1 MAELKQAPFKT
12 NMSAKLPN
20 SKTWAKDHKMS
31 DVDQAEHNRNVG
43 NPLTAYAREEAK
55 TDADLKEAAKEAGID
70 IAEPEKKK
78 KSITEWLAENEVK
91 GTPQTSGDL
100 PNPSDEQLIA
110 DKVDNAAPTNT
121 GANAASAP
129 TSTGSTTTA
138 APAPTNNANKE
149 PAAQAEAA
157 KYKVKSIM
165 DAYYD
170 RDFGDPD
177 SDEAKSTRNFMIADT
192 IAKFLRNTGKDIA
205 NIGAQYTG
213 GEIDN
218 SREESMWD
226 ARNKEMAKQ
235 GISAEAATVENSD
248 KNIERQLQ
256 QNVINSGKLSN
267 EQKNYIVSAA
277 RQINTMM
284 KNAKT
289 NTEKQALAQ
298 LQAALAT
305 GNVNAV
311 TAIGG
316 SVAGLLGGDGKSIIN
331 EMLETIRSW

>member
-20 SKTWAKDHKMS
+20 SKTWAKEHKMS
-31 DVDQAEHNRNVG
+31 DVDQAEHNRNVD

-55 TDADLKEAAKEAGID
+55 TDADLKEAAKAAGID
-70 IAEPEKKK
+70 IAEDPKEKKTF
-78 KSITEWLAENEVK
+78 TEWLAENEVK

-100 PNPSDEQLIA
+100 PNPSDEQLIT
-110 DKVDNAAPTNT
+110 DKVNTAPANTN
-121 GANAASAP
+121 ANAANT
-129 TSTGSTTTA
+129 TS
-138 APAPTNNANKE
+138 APTNNADKDPE
-149 PAAQAEAA
+149 KEAA

-170 RDFGDPD
+170 GDID
-177 SDEAKSTRNFMIADT
+177 KNTRNFMVADT

-213 GEIDN
+213 GAIDN

-226 ARNKEMAKQ
+226 ARNQEMAKQ

-248 KNIERQLQ
+248 KSIERQLQ
-256 QNVINSGKLSN
+256 QNVIKSGKLSN
-267 EQKNYIVSAA
+267 EQKDYIVSAA

-316 SVAGLLGGDGKSIIN
+316 SVAGLLSGDGKSIIR
-331 EMLETIRSW
+331 EMLETIKSW

>member
-20 SKTWAKDHKMS
+20 SKTWAKEHKMS

-55 TDADLKEAAKEAGID
+55 TDADLKEAAKAAGID
-70 IAEPEKKK
+70 IAEDPKEKK
-78 KSITEWLAENEVK
+78 SFTEWLAENEVK
-91 GTPQTSGDL
+91 GTPQTSGDI
-100 PNPSDEQLIA
+100 PNPSEEQLIA
-110 DKVDNAAPTNT
+110 DKVDNAT
-121 GANAASAP
+121 SAP
-129 TSTGSTTTA
+129 ANTDSTA
-138 APAPTNNANKE
+138 PAPAPAPTDNANADAKE
-149 PAAQAEAA
+149 QEAEAA

-170 RDFGDPD
+170 GDID
-177 SDEAKSTRNFMIADT
+177 KKTRNFMIADT

-213 GEIDN
+213 GAIDN
-218 SREESMWD
+218 SREDSMWD
-226 ARNKEMAKQ
+226 ARNQEMAKQ

-331 EMLETIRSW
+331 EMLETIKSW

>member
-20 SKTWAKDHKMS
+20 SKTWAKEHKMS
-31 DVDQAEHNRNVG
+31 DVDQAEHNRNVD

-55 TDADLKEAAKEAGID
+55 TDADLKEAAKAAGID
-70 IAEPEKKK
+70 IAEDPKEKK
-78 KSITEWLAENEVK
+78 SFTEWLAENEVK
-91 GTPQTSGDL
+91 GTPQTSGDDL
-100 PNPSDEQLIA
+100 PSPSEEQLIA
-110 DKVDNAAPTNT
+110 DKVDNATSAPTNPESTTPAPTNT
-121 GANAASAP
+121 EGT
-129 TSTGSTTTA
+129 TS
-138 APAPTNNANKE
+138 APAPTDNANTDAKE
-149 PAAQAEAA
+149 QEAEAT

-170 RDFGDPD
+170 GDID
-177 SDEAKSTRNFMIADT
+177 KNTRNFMIADS

-213 GEIDN
+213 GAIDN
-218 SREESMWD
+218 SREDSMWD
-226 ARNKEMAKQ
+226 ARNQEMAKQ

-267 EQKNYIVSAA
+267 EQKTYIVSAA

-316 SVAGLLGGDGKSIIN
+316 SVAGLLGGDGKAIIK
-331 EMLETIRSW
+331 EMLEVIKSW

>member
-20 SKTWAKDHKMS
+20 SKTWAKEHKMS
-31 DVDQAEHNRNVG
+31 EVDQAEHNRNVG

-55 TDADLKEAAKEAGID
+55 TDADLREAAKAAGID
-70 IAEPEKKK
+70 IAEDPKEKK
-78 KSITEWLAENEVK
+78 SFTEWLAENEVK
-91 GTPQTSGDL
+91 GNPQTSGDL
-100 PNPSDEQLIA
+100 PNPSEEQLISNNV
-110 DKVDNAAPTNT
+110 DK
-121 GANAASAP
+121 ANATTTPASTTTTASAP
-129 TSTGSTTTA
+129 AST
-138 APAPTNNANKE
+138 PTDNKDSE
-149 PAAQAEAA
+149 DEAA
-157 KYKVKSIM
+157 TKYKVKSIM

-170 RDFGDPD
+170 GDID
-177 SDEAKSTRNFMIADT
+177 KNTRNFMIADS

-213 GEIDN
+213 GAIDN

-226 ARNKEMAKQ
+226 ARNQEMAKQ
-235 GISAEAATVENSD
+235 GISAEAATIENSD
-248 KNIERQLQ
+248 KNIERKLQ

-267 EQKNYIVSAA
+267 EQKTYIVSAA

-284 KNAKT
+284 KKAKT

>member
-20 SKTWAKDHKMS
+20 SKTWAKEHKMS

-55 TDADLKEAAKEAGID
+55 TDADLKEAAKAAGID
-70 IAEPEKKK
+70 IAEDPKEKK
-78 KSITEWLAENEVK
+78 SFTEWLAENEVK
-91 GTPQTSGDL
+91 GTPQTSGDI

-110 DKVDNAAPTNT
+110 DKVDTAPTNT
-121 GANAASAP
+121 EGTAPNPAPASAP
-129 TSTGSTTTA
+129 TD
-138 APAPTNNANKE
+138 NANEK
-149 PAAQAEAA
+149 AAEAEA
-157 KYKVKSIM
+157 TKYKVKSIM

-170 RDFGDPD
+170 GDID
-177 SDEAKSTRNFMIADT
+177 KNTRNFMIADS

-213 GEIDN
+213 GAIDN
-218 SREESMWD
+218 SREDSMWD
-226 ARNKEMAKQ
+226 ARNQEMAKQ

>member
-12 NMSAKLPN
+12 NMSAKLPDP
-20 SKTWAKDHKMS
+20 KTWAKEHKMS
-31 DVDQAEHNRNVG
+31 ELEQQEHNRNVG

-55 TDADLKEAAKEAGID
+55 TDADLREAAKAAGID
-70 IAEPEKKK
+70 VAEPEKKK
-78 KSITEWLAENEVK
+78 SFIEWLAAHEVK
-91 GTPQTSGDL
+91 GEPQTSGDL
-100 PNPSDEQLIA
+100 PNPSSESL
-110 DKVDNAAPTNT
+110 VTSNANGSGST
-121 GANAASAP
+121 P
-129 TSTGSTTTA
+129 TS
-138 APAPTNNANKE
+138 NANGSGGNGNEESEKE
-149 PAAQAEAA
+149 VA

-170 RDFGDPD
+170 GDID
-177 SDEAKSTRNFMIADT
+177 KDTRNFMIADT

-213 GEIDN
+213 GAIDN
-218 SREESMWD
+218 LREESMWD
-226 ARNKEMAKQ
+226 ARNQEMAKQ

-305 GNVNAV
+305 GNINAV

-316 SVAGLLGGDGKSIIN
+316 SVAGLLSGDGKSIIN

>member
-20 SKTWAKDHKMS
+20 SKTWAKEHKMS

-55 TDADLKEAAKEAGID
+55 TDADLREAAKAAGID
-70 IAEPEKKK
+70 IAEDPKEKKTF
-78 KSITEWLAENEVK
+78 TEWLAENEVK

-100 PNPSDEQLIA
+100 PNPSDEQIIA
-110 DKVDNAAPTNT
+110 DKVDNAASTPANT
-121 GANAASAP
+121 KGKAPAS
-129 TSTGSTTTA
+129 TLT
-138 APAPTNNANKE
+138 APAPSSGNDGSNKDPE
-149 PAAQAEAA
+149 KEAA
-157 KYKVKSIM
+157 KYKIKSIM

-170 RDFGDPD
+170 GDID
-177 SDEAKSTRNFMIADT
+177 KNTRNFMIADT

-213 GEIDN
+213 GAIDN
-218 SREESMWD
+218 SREDSMWD
-226 ARNKEMAKQ
+226 ARNQEMAKQ

-267 EQKNYIVSAA
+267 EQKTYIVSAA

-316 SVAGLLGGDGKSIIN
+316 SVAGLLSGDGKSIIN
-331 EMLETIRSW
+331 EMLEVIRSW

>member
-20 SKTWAKDHKMS
+20 SKTWAKEHKMS

-55 TDADLKEAAKEAGID
+55 TDADLREAAKAAGID
-70 IAEPEKKK
+70 IAEEPKEKKTF
-78 KSITEWLAENEVK
+78 TEWLAENEVG

-100 PNPSDEQLIA
+100 PNPSDEQLIT
-110 DKVDNAAPTNT
+110 DKVDNVASVPANT
-121 GANAASAP
+121 EGTISVSTSPAND
-129 TSTGSTTTA
+129 
-138 APAPTNNANKE
+138 NNNEESEK
-149 PAAQAEAA
+149 EAA

-170 RDFGDPD
+170 GDID
-177 SDEAKSTRNFMIADT
+177 KNTRNFMIADS

-213 GEIDN
+213 GAIDN
-218 SREESMWD
+218 SREDSMWD
-226 ARNKEMAKQ
+226 ARNQEMAKQ
-235 GISAEAATVENSD
+235 GISAEAATIENSD

>member
-20 SKTWAKDHKMS
+20 SKTWAKEHKMS
-31 DVDQAEHNRNVG
+31 DVDQAEHNRNVD

-55 TDADLKEAAKEAGID
+55 TEADLKEAAKASGID
-70 IAEPEKKK
+70 IAEDPKEKKTF
-78 KSITEWLAENEVK
+78 TEWLAEHEVK
-91 GTPQTSGDL
+91 GAPQTSGDL
-100 PNPSDEQLIA
+100 PNPSEEQLIKG
-110 DKVDNAAPTNT
+110 KVDNAGAAPTKAGST
-121 GANAASAP
+121 ASAP
-129 TSTGSTTTA
+129 S
-138 APAPTNNANKE
+138 PTNNANADAKE
-149 PAAQAEAA
+149 QEAEAT

-170 RDFGDPD
+170 GDID
-177 SDEAKSTRNFMIADT
+177 KNTRNFMIADS

-213 GEIDN
+213 GAIDN
-218 SREESMWD
+218 SREDSMWD
-226 ARNKEMAKQ
+226 ARNQEMAKQ

-316 SVAGLLGGDGKSIIN
+316 SVAGLLGGDGKSLLDNI
-331 EMLETIRSW
+331 MDVFRSR

>member
-20 SKTWAKDHKMS
+20 SKTWAKEHKMS

-55 TDADLKEAAKEAGID
+55 TDADLKEAAKAAGID
-70 IAEPEKKK
+70 IAEDPKEKK
-78 KSITEWLAENEVK
+78 SFTEWLAENEVK

-100 PNPSDEQLIA
+100 LNPSDEQLIT
-110 DKVDNAAPTNT
+110 DKVDTAPTNT
-121 GANAASAP
+121 EGTAPNPAPASAP
-129 TSTGSTTTA
+129 TD
-138 APAPTNNANKE
+138 NANEK
-149 PAAQAEAA
+149 AAEAEA
-157 KYKVKSIM
+157 TKYKVKSIM

-170 RDFGDPD
+170 GDID
-177 SDEAKSTRNFMIADT
+177 KNTRNFMIADS

-213 GEIDN
+213 GAIDN
-218 SREESMWD
+218 SREDSMWD
-226 ARNKEMAKQ
+226 ARNQEMAKQ

>member
-20 SKTWAKDHKMS
+20 SKTWAKEHKMS

-55 TDADLKEAAKEAGID
+55 TDADLKEAAKAAGID
-70 IAEPEKKK
+70 IAEDPKEKK
-78 KSITEWLAENEVK
+78 SFTEWLAENEVK
-91 GTPQTSGDL
+91 GTPQTSGDI
-100 PNPSDEQLIA
+100 PNPSEEQLIT
-110 DKVDNAAPTNT
+110 DKVDNAASVPVNADVNT
-121 GANAASAP
+121 DSTASTDNANADA
-129 TSTGSTTTA
+129 
-138 APAPTNNANKE
+138 KE
-149 PAAQAEAA
+149 QEAA

-170 RDFGDPD
+170 GDID
-177 SDEAKSTRNFMIADT
+177 KNTRNFMIADS

-213 GEIDN
+213 GAIDN
-218 SREESMWD
+218 SREDSMWD
-226 ARNKEMAKQ
+226 ARNQEMAKQ

>member
-1 MAELKQAPFKT
+1 MSELKQAPFIT
-12 NMSAKLPN
+12 NMSAKLPDP
-20 SKTWAKDHKMS
+20 KTWAKEHKMS
-31 DVDQAEHNRNVG
+31 EVDQAEHNRNVG

-55 TDADLKEAAKEAGID
+55 TDADLKEAAKAAGID
-70 IAEPEKKK
+70 IAEDPKEK
-78 KSITEWLAENEVK
+78 KSIIEWLAENEVK

-100 PNPSDEQLIA
+100 PNPSSESL
-110 DKVDNAAPTNT
+110 VTGNANGSGSTPT
-121 GANAASAP
+121 GS
-129 TSTGSTTTA
+129 SSTTTPPPPSGSGSGGSGGNGDGDKDPEEEA
-138 APAPTNNANKE
+138 
-149 PAAQAEAA
+149 AA
-157 KYKVKSIM
+157 KYKIKSIM

-170 RDFGDPD
+170 GDID
-177 SDEAKSTRNFMIADT
+177 KNTRNFMIADT

-213 GEIDN
+213 GAIDN

-226 ARNKEMAKQ
+226 ARNQEMAKQ

-331 EMLETIRSW
+331 EMLEVIKSW

>member
-20 SKTWAKDHKMS
+20 SKTWAKEHKMS
-31 DVDQAEHNRNVG
+31 ELEQQEHDRNVD

-55 TDADLKEAAKEAGID
+55 TDADLREAAKAAGID
-70 IAEPEKKK
+70 IAEDPKEKK
-78 KSITEWLAENEVK
+78 SFTEWLAENEVG

-110 DKVDNAAPTNT
+110 DKVDTAPANT
-121 GANAASAP
+121 DANAAS
-129 TSTGSTTTA
+129 TT
-138 APAPTNNANKE
+138 PAPTDNVNKE
-149 PAAQAEAA
+149 PAEAEAA

-170 RDFGDPD
+170 GDID
-177 SDEAKSTRNFMIADT
+177 KNTRNFMIADS

-213 GEIDN
+213 GAIDN

-226 ARNKEMAKQ
+226 ARNQEMAKQ

-256 QNVINSGKLSN
+256 QNVINSGKLTN

-331 EMLETIRSW
+331 EMLETIKSW

>member
-20 SKTWAKDHKMS
+20 SKTWAKEHKMS
-31 DVDQAEHNRNVG
+31 DVDQAEYNRNVD

-55 TDADLKEAAKEAGID
+55 TDADLKEAAKAAGID
-70 IAEPEKKK
+70 IAEDPKEKKTF
-78 KSITEWLAENEVK
+78 TEWLAENEVK

-110 DKVDNAAPTNT
+110 DKVDNAVSAPTNT
-121 GANAASAP
+121 EG
-129 TSTGSTTTA
+129 T
-138 APAPTNNANKE
+138 APAPTDNANDNEKAE
-149 PAAQAEAA
+149 EAEAT

-170 RDFGDPD
+170 GDID
-177 SDEAKSTRNFMIADT
+177 KNTRNFMIADS

-213 GEIDN
+213 GAIDN

-226 ARNKEMAKQ
+226 ARNQEMAKQ

>member
-20 SKTWAKDHKMS
+20 SKTWAKEHKMS
-31 DVDQAEHNRNVG
+31 DVDQAEHNRNVD

-55 TDADLKEAAKEAGID
+55 TDADLKEAAKAAGID
-70 IAEPEKKK
+70 IAEDPKEKKTF
-78 KSITEWLAENEVK
+78 TEWLAENEVK

-110 DKVDNAAPTNT
+110 DKVDNAVSAPTNT
-121 GANAASAP
+121 EG
-129 TSTGSTTTA
+129 T
-138 APAPTNNANKE
+138 APAPTDNANANE
-149 PAAQAEAA
+149 NAEEAEAT

-170 RDFGDPD
+170 RDLDKN
-177 SDEAKSTRNFMIADT
+177 ARNFMIADA

-213 GEIDN
+213 GAIDN

-226 ARNKEMAKQ
+226 ARNQEMVKQ
-235 GISAEAATVENSD
+235 GISAEAATIENSD

-331 EMLETIRSW
+331 EMLETIKSW

>member
-20 SKTWAKDHKMS
+20 SKTWAKEHKMS

-55 TDADLKEAAKEAGID
+55 TEADLKEAAKAAGID
-70 IAEPEKKK
+70 IAEDPKEKK
-78 KSITEWLAENEVK
+78 SFTEWLAENEVK

-110 DKVDNAAPTNT
+110 DKVDAAPTNT
-121 GANAASAP
+121 DANANAA
-129 TSTGSTTTA
+129 GTT
-138 APAPTNNANKE
+138 PATEPANNANKE
-149 PAAQAEAA
+149 PAEAEAA

-170 RDFGDPD
+170 GDID
-177 SDEAKSTRNFMIADT
+177 KNTRNFMIADS
-192 IAKFLRNTGKDIA
+192 IAKFLRNTGKDIS

-213 GEIDN
+213 GAIDN

-226 ARNKEMAKQ
+226 ARNQEMAKQ
-235 GISAEAATVENSD
+235 GISAEAATIENSD

>member
-1 MAELKQAPFKT
+1 MAELKQVPFTT
-12 NMSAKLPN
+12 NMSSNLPDP
-20 SKTWAKDHKMS
+20 KTWAKEKKMS
-31 DVDQAEHNRNVG
+31 ELDQQEHDRNVG
-43 NPLTAYAREEAK
+43 NPLTAYARE
-55 TDADLKEAAKEAGID
+55 DAEMDDDLRAAAAEAGID
-70 IAEPEKKK
+70 ISTPEKKQ
-78 KSITEWLAENEVK
+78 SFIDWLAANVVK

-100 PNPSDEQLIA
+100 PNPSSESL
-110 DKVDNAAPTNT
+110 VTGNANGSGSTPT
-121 GANAASAP
+121 GS
-129 TSTGSTTTA
+129 SSTTTSSSSGSGSGGSGGSGGDEESE
-138 APAPTNNANKE
+138 KE
-149 PAAQAEAA
+149 AT
-157 KYKVKSIM
+157 KYKIKSIM

-170 RDFGDPD
+170 GDID
-177 SDEAKSTRNFMIADT
+177 KNTRNFMIADS

-213 GEIDN
+213 GAIDN

-226 ARNKEMAKQ
+226 ARNQEMAKQ

-331 EMLETIRSW
+331 EMLETIKGW

>member
-1 MAELKQAPFKT
+1 MAELKQVPFTT
-12 NMSAKLPN
+12 NMSSNLPDP
-20 SKTWAKDHKMS
+20 KTWAKEKKMS
-31 DVDQAEHNRNVG
+31 EVDQQEHDRNVG

-55 TDADLKEAAKEAGID
+55 TEADLEEAAREAGID
-70 IAEPEKKK
+70 ISTPEKKQ
-78 KSITEWLAENEVK
+78 SFIDWLAANEVK

-100 PNPSDEQLIA
+100 PNPSSESL
-110 DKVDNAAPTNT
+110 VTGGGSGSGSTPT
-121 GANAASAP
+121 GS
-129 TSTGSTTTA
+129 SSTTT
-138 APAPTNNANKE
+138 PPTPSGSGSGGNDGSGGDEE
-149 PAAQAEAA
+149 PEKKAT

-165 DAYYD
+165 DAFYD
-170 RDFGDPD
+170 GDI
-177 SDEAKSTRNFMIADT
+177 DENTRNFMIADT
-192 IAKFLRNTGKDIA
+192 IAKFLRNTGKDIG

-213 GEIDN
+213 GAIDD
-218 SREESMWD
+218 SREESLWD
-226 ARNKEMAKQ
+226 ERNKEMAKQ

-267 EQKNYIVSAA
+267 EQKEYIVGAA

-284 KNAKT
+284 ENAKT

-316 SVAGLLGGDGKSIIN
+316 SVAGLLSGDGKSIIN

>member
-20 SKTWAKDHKMS
+20 SKTWAKEHKMS
-31 DVDQAEHNRNVG
+31 EVDQAEHNRNVD

-55 TDADLKEAAKEAGID
+55 TDADLKEAAKAAGID
-70 IAEPEKKK
+70 IAEDPKEKK
-78 KSITEWLAENEVK
+78 SFTEWLAENEVK
-91 GTPQTSGDL
+91 GTPQTSGDI

-110 DKVDNAAPTNT
+110 DKVDTAPANT
-121 GANAASAP
+121 DANAA
-129 TSTGSTTTA
+129 GTT
-138 APAPTNNANKE
+138 PAPTNNTNANEKAE
-149 PAAQAEAA
+149 EAEAT

-170 RDFGDPD
+170 GDID
-177 SDEAKSTRNFMIADT
+177 KNTRNFMIADS
-192 IAKFLRNTGKDIA
+192 IAKFLRNTGKDIS

-213 GEIDN
+213 GAIDN
-218 SREESMWD
+218 SREDSMWD
-226 ARNKEMAKQ
+226 ARNQEMAKQ

-331 EMLETIRSW
+331 EMLETIKSW

>member
-20 SKTWAKDHKMS
+20 SKTWAKEHKMS

-55 TDADLKEAAKEAGID
+55 TDADLKEAAKAAGID
-70 IAEPEKKK
+70 IAEDPKEKK
-78 KSITEWLAENEVK
+78 SFTEWLAENEVK
-91 GTPQTSGDL
+91 GTPQTSGDI
-100 PNPSDEQLIA
+100 PNPSEEQLIT
-110 DKVDNAAPTNT
+110 DKVDNAASVPVNADVNT
-121 GANAASAP
+121 DSTASTDNANADA
-129 TSTGSTTTA
+129 
-138 APAPTNNANKE
+138 KE
-149 PAAQAEAA
+149 QEAA

-170 RDFGDPD
+170 GDID
-177 SDEAKSTRNFMIADT
+177 KNTRNFMIADS

-213 GEIDN
+213 GAIDN
-218 SREESMWD
+218 SREDSMWD
-226 ARNKEMAKQ
+226 ARNQEMAKQ

-331 EMLETIRSW
+331 EMLETIRSWQIF

>member
-12 NMSAKLPN
+12 NMSAKLPDP
-20 SKTWAKDHKMS
+20 KTWAKEHKMS
-31 DVDQAEHNRNVG
+31 ELDQQEHNRNVD

-55 TDADLKEAAKEAGID
+55 TDADLREAAKAAGID
-70 IAEPEKKK
+70 VAEEPKEKK
-78 KSITEWLAENEVK
+78 SFTEWLAENEVG
-91 GTPQTSGDL
+91 GTPQTSGGL
-100 PNPSDEQLIA
+100 PNPSEEQLIS
-110 DKVDNAAPTNT
+110 DNVSTNAEGATSTPTNT
-121 GANAASAP
+121 
-129 TSTGSTTTA
+129 
-138 APAPTNNANKE
+138 
-149 PAAQAEAA
+149 PAATQPSGDNKDPEEKAAA

-170 RDFGDPD
+170 GDID
-177 SDEAKSTRNFMIADT
+177 KNTRNFMIADT

-213 GEIDN
+213 GAIDN

-226 ARNKEMAKQ
+226 ARNQEMAKQ

-277 RQINTMM
+277 RQINSMM

>member
-20 SKTWAKDHKMS
+20 SKTWAKEHKMS
-31 DVDQAEHNRNVG
+31 DVDQAEHNRNVD

-55 TDADLKEAAKEAGID
+55 TDADLKEAAKAAGID
-70 IAEPEKKK
+70 IAEDPKEKK
-78 KSITEWLAENEVK
+78 SFTEWLAENKVK

-100 PNPSDEQLIA
+100 PNPSEEQLIT
-110 DKVDNAAPTNT
+110 DTTSAPTNT
-121 GANAASAP
+121 K
-129 TSTGSTTTA
+129 STTS
-138 APAPTNNANKE
+138 APAPANNTNANE
-149 PAAQAEAA
+149 NAAEAEA
-157 KYKVKSIM
+157 TKYKVKSIM

-170 RDFGDPD
+170 GDID
-177 SDEAKSTRNFMIADT
+177 KNTRNFMIADS

-213 GEIDN
+213 GAIDN

-226 ARNKEMAKQ
+226 ARNQEMAKQ

-305 GNVNAV
+305 GNVNLA

-331 EMLETIRSW
+331 EMLKTIKSW

>member
-12 NMSAKLPN
+12 NMSAKLPDP
-20 SKTWAKDHKMS
+20 KTWAKEHKMS
-31 DVDQAEHNRNVG
+31 EVDQAEHNRNVD

-55 TDADLKEAAKEAGID
+55 TEADLKEAAKAAGID
-70 IAEPEKKK
+70 IAEDPKEKKTF
-78 KSITEWLAENEVK
+78 TEWLAENEVK

-100 PNPSDEQLIA
+100 PNPSEEQLIS
-110 DKVDNAAPTNT
+110 DNVDNASVSEPTSTGSTAP
-121 GANAASAP
+121 AP
-129 TSTGSTTTA
+129 TSTGST
-138 APAPTNNANKE
+138 APAPTDNANEDAKE
-149 PAAQAEAA
+149 QEKEAA
-157 KYKVKSIM
+157 KYKIKSIM

-170 RDFGDPD
+170 GDID
-177 SDEAKSTRNFMIADT
+177 KNTRNFMIADT
-192 IAKFLRNTGKDIA
+192 IAKFLRNTGKDIS

-213 GEIDN
+213 GAIDN

-226 ARNKEMAKQ
+226 ARNQEMAKQ

-331 EMLETIRSW
+331 EMLEVIKSW